1 MRLATV
7 ALLSLLM
14 AQARPASPPPAVKV
28 TVSARAIQPGEVVV
42 LSLASAKPID
52 TVHARA
58 FDRAL
63 VTFKDGDG
71 WFVVAGIDLDVKA
84 GSYPVAIDVGSGKT
98 TEHVLHTLVVR
109 SKAFPTRQLK
119 VDDAFVNPPASAQ
132 ERIAQDTRD
141 LNDAWS
147 HPSGTKLWDT
157 GFIKPVPEAANSAFG
172 TRSVFNGQARNP
184 HSGADFPSPAG
195 TPVKA
200 PAAGR
205 VVIAKDLYFSGNTV
219 VIDHGLG
226 LFSLLAHLSAIDVQ
240 PGATVDTGD
249 IIGKVGAT
257 GRVTG
262 PHLHWAVRLAGARVD
277 PVSLLASPLRV
288 HQE

>member
-1 MRLATV
+1 MRFIALAIL
-7 ALLSLLM
+7 ALT
-14 AQARPASPPPAVKV
+14 AVQGRPSPAPPTVKV
-28 TVSARAIQPGEVVV
+28 TVAARTIQPGEVVV

-52 TVHARA
+52 IVHARA
-58 FDRAL
+58 FDRPLIA
-63 VTFKDGDG
+63 FNNADG
-71 WFVVAGIDLDVKA
+71 WFVVAGIDLDVKP
-84 GSYPVAIDVGSGKT
+84 GSYPVAIDVGSGQAS
-98 TEHVLHTLVVR
+98 EHVTHTLVVR

-132 ERIAQDTRD
+132 ERIAQDSRD

-147 HPSGTKLWDT
+147 HPAATKLWET
-157 GFIKPVPEAANSAFG
+157 GFIKPVAEQANIAFG
-172 TRSVFNGQARNP
+172 SRSVFNGQARNP

-200 PAAGR
+200 PGAGR

-240 PGATVDTGD
+240 PGATVRAGD
-249 IIGKVGAT
+249 IVGKVGAT

-262 PHLHWAVRLAGARVD
+262 PHLHWAVRLGGARVD
-277 PVSLLASPLRV
+277 PMSLLTVL
-288 HQE
+288 H

>member
-1 MRLATV
+1 MIGVAVLASFAV
-7 ALLSLLM
+7 
-14 AQARPASPPPAVKV
+14 QARPASPPSAVKV
-28 TVSARAIQPGEVVV
+28 TVNARAIQPGEVVV
-42 LSLASAKPID
+42 LSLASAKTID

-63 VTFKDGDG
+63 VSFKNADG
-71 WFVVAGIDLDVKA
+71 WFVIAGIDLDVKA
-84 GSYPVAIDVGSGKT
+84 GSYPLTIDVGSGKT
-98 TEHVLHTLVVR
+98 TEHVTHTLVVR

-147 HPSGTKLWDT
+147 HPAGTKLWDT

-226 LFSLLAHLSAIDVQ
+226 IFSLLAHLSAMSVE
-240 PGATVDTGD
+240 PGATVKAGD
-249 IIGKVGAT
+249 IVGKVGAT

-262 PHLHWAVRLAGARVD
+262 PHLHWAARIGGARVD
-277 PVSLLASPLRV
+277 PMSLLAVL
-288 HQE
+288 H

>member
-1 MRLATV
+1 VRFAAV
-7 ALLSLLM
+7 ALCALLI
-14 AQARPASPPPAVKV
+14 QARPSPPAPTVKV
-28 TVSARAIQPGEVVV
+28 TVVARAVQPGEVVA
-42 LSLASAKPID
+42 LMLTSAKPID
-52 TVHARA
+52 AVHARG
-58 FDRAL
+58 FDREL
-63 VTFKDGDG
+63 VTFSNAEGS
-71 WFVVAGIDLDVKA
+71 FVLAGIDLDVKA
-84 GSYPVAIDVGSGKT
+84 GSYPVTIEVVSGKT
-98 TEHVLHTLVVR
+98 TEHTTHTLVVR
-109 SKAFPTRQLK
+109 AKAFPTRQLK

-147 HPSGTKLWDT
+147 HPAATKLWGA
-157 GFIKPVPEAANSAFG
+157 GFIKPVVENANSAFG
-172 TRSVFNGQARNP
+172 SRSVFNGQARNP

-200 PAAGR
+200 PGAGR

-240 PGATVDTGD
+240 PGATVKAGD
-249 IIGKVGAT
+249 IVGKVGAT

-277 PVSLLASPLRV
+277 PMSLLAAIHP
-288 HQE
+288 

>member
-1 MRLATV
+1 MRFVVLAV
-7 ALLSLLM
+7 LGLLIG
-14 AQARPASPPPAVKV
+14 QARPSPPPPAVKV
-28 TVSARAIQPGEVVV
+28 TVGARGIQPGEVVV
-42 LSLASAKPID
+42 LGLASAKPID

-63 VTFKDGDG
+63 VTFDSGDG
-71 WFVVAGIDLDVKA
+71 WFVVAGIDLDVKP

-98 TEHVLHTLVVR
+98 TEHVTHTLVVR

-147 HPSGTKLWDT
+147 HPAATKLWGT
-157 GFIKPVPEAANSAFG
+157 GFIKPVPEMANSAFG
-172 TRSVFNGQARNP
+172 TRSIFNGQARNP

-205 VVIAKDLYFSGNTV
+205 VVIARDLYFSGNTI

-226 LFSLLAHLSAIDVQ
+226 LFSLLAHLSAIDVK
-240 PGATVDTGD
+240 PGANVNTGD
-249 IIGKVGAT
+249 IVGKVGAT

-262 PHLHWAVRLAGARVD
+262 PHLHWAVRLGGARVD
-277 PVSLLASPLRV
+277 PMSLLASVLKQHAP
-288 HQE
+288 